1 VLTRRKT
8 QREEQK
14 LQPEKSQAAAKL
26 KWHADL
32 GGEKNYTSGKIS
44 CGKYRSEQKNY
55 SCSHGLRR
63 TKSRLGEK
71 ISRQQN

>member
-1 VLTRRKT
+1 
-8 QREEQK
+8 
-14 LQPEKSQAAAKL
+14 L